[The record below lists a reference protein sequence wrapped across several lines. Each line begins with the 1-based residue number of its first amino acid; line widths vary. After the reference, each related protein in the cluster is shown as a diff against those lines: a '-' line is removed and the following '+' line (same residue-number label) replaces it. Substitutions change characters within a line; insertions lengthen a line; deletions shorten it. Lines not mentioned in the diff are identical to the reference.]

1 MNDKHINTVYLL
13 MNSMIVHEKP
23 MRVVGVAL
31 SHSAGCIQIDI
42 LDTLYIRCTVKK
54 KKKIS

>member
-13 MNSMIVHEKP
+13 MYSMIVHEKP

-54 KKKIS
+54 EKKS